1 MAPSCG
7 NMSSAVSRALPC
19 IALSEARWDEDDYG
33 EDYGGGGCGG
43 DLGCGVGG
51 VYDGGDAGAGG
62 GTGGAQLDLT
72 FILGLFVVYWPLVMG
87 QSVLCTVYSVMY
99 VQFLVCFFEKHDW
112 QGPNKSEV

>member
-1 MAPSCG
+1 MVPSCG

-19 IALSEARWDEDDYG
+19 TALSEARWDEDDYG

-62 GTGGAQLDLT
+62 GEADEHCGE
-72 FILGLFVVYWPLVMG
+72 VVD
-87 QSVLCTVYSVMY
+87 
-99 VQFLVCFFEKHDW
+99 VQMKI
-112 QGPNKSEV
+112 